1 MTNNLMEQYV
11 KNTKKYLENFT
22 KTFLAEKYNKEISDE
37 YISTYIDSRIY
48 NFGESGQ
55 KFFYRRIYA
64 SLMDKKNELK
74 KDFPKIDEK
83 ILDDNLKIYQFIL
96 YIDGVRPIS
105 DLEEFAK
112 SICEN
117 REKIVGIKA
126 VKSFESRMLKS
137 IKNYIEE
144 KENFLKSYETTDF
157 LLDIQKYTLINDTY
171 KVDLNYNFKIP
182 YIYSNKII
190 NEVFNDGV
198 INEDKLII
206 EYMLLTIICIKE
218 INKGNFSTKY
228 LVDFADSLYKK
239 QTKLKQTLK
248 VINNP
253 AIQDKVFLKVKYKD
267 FEENKELIYSL
278 MQDGFRFAIIVDDTF
293 NPTMMN
299 LKKLSVF
306 KYLLVSTNSKNYDK
320 IKENEIKLNNIII
333 YDL

>member
-1 MTNNLMEQYV
+1 MANNLMEQYV

-37 YISTYIDSRIY
+37 YISTYIEARIY
-48 NFGESGQ
+48 NFGDTEQ

-64 SLMDKKNELK
+64 SLLNKKNELK
-74 KDFPKIDEK
+74 KDFPKIDEES
-83 ILDDNLKIYQFIL
+83 LEDNLKIYQFIF

-105 DLEEFAK
+105 DLEDFTK

-117 REKIVGIKA
+117 REKIVGIRG

-144 KENFLKSYETTDF
+144 KEDFLKKYETTDF
-157 LLDIQKYTLINDTY
+157 SLEIQKYTLINDTY

-182 YIYSNKII
+182 YIYSNQII

-206 EYMLLTIICIKE
+206 EYMLLTIMCIKE
-218 INKGNFSTKY
+218 INKGNFTTKY
-228 LVDFADSLYKK
+228 LVNFANSLYKK
-239 QTKLKQTLK
+239 QNKLKQTLK
-248 VINNP
+248 VINNQ
-253 AIQDKVFLKVKYKD
+253 AIQDKIFLKIKYKD
-267 FEENKELIYSL
+267 FEENKELVYSL
-278 MQDGFRFAIIVDDTF
+278 MQDGFRFAIIIDEEF
-293 NPTMMN
+293 NPTLMN

-306 KYLLVSTNSKNYDK
+306 KYLLVSTESKSYDK
-320 IKENEIKLNNIII
+320 IKENETKLNNIII